1 MPRVYHAAPTPIR
14 QRSSRAG
21 EGAQGR
27 PAVGARVGPGR
38 HFALFRPADLYDH
51 AVRQTGAHAYRG
63 PRRRRQFP
71 PDIKRIIRRRRW
83 SAWTAIAALAAIAL
97 CGGTGPGFE
106 FSDSRAHGLFVAL
119 VLVLWAAAVC
129 LVSAGTFR
137 LRRRGVFTVG
147 FIDAPFSP
155 VRQRA
160 SSRWRQDPPE
170 WLIRAVVG
178 VAVLVCIA
186 VTLPNQVNAVAYL
199 TDSTST
205 AVFLPRS
212 YVQDCGKD
220 GCSTN
225 TAGILEGS
233 GLPAVW
239 PGDIPLDRAVLVQAP
254 VWTAGSSPTLMTSD
268 RAVWYTLLAMVVDAT
283 AVSILSGYVIRLSR
297 RRRRRERPDS
307 LLPELR

>member
-1 MPRVYHAAPTPIR
+1 M
-14 QRSSRAG
+14 
-21 EGAQGR
+21 
-27 PAVGARVGPGR
+27 
-38 HFALFRPADLYDH
+38 
-51 AVRQTGAHAYRG
+51 RQTGAHAYRG
-63 PRRRRQFP
+63 PRRSRRRQFP

-83 SAWTAIAALAAIAL
+83 TAWTAVAALAAIVL
-97 CGGTGPGFE
+97 CGGTGPGSE
-106 FSDSRAHGLFVAL
+106 FSDSRAHGIFVAL
-119 VLVLWAAAVC
+119 VLVVWVAAVC
-129 LVSAGTFR
+129 LVAAGTFR
-137 LRRRGVFTVG
+137 LRRRGVYTVG

-155 VRQRA
+155 VRPRA

-170 WLIRAVVG
+170 WLVRAVFG

-186 VTLPNQVNAVAYL
+186 VTLPDQVNAVAYL

-212 YVQDCGKD
+212 YLQDCGND
-220 GCSTN
+220 GCTTK

-239 PGDIPLDRAVLVQAP
+239 PAEIPLDRTFLVQAP
-254 VWTAGSSPTLMTSD
+254 VWRADSSPTLMTSSA
-268 RAVWYTLLAMVVDAT
+268 AVGYTLLAMIIDAVAAST
-283 AVSILSGYVIRLSR
+283 LSGYVIRLSR